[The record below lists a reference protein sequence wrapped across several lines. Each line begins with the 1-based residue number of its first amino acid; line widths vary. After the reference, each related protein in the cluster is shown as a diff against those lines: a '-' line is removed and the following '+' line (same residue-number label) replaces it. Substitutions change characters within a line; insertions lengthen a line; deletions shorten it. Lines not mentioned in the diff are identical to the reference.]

1 MLQIMFDSTTF
12 DLASTINV
20 NIARLQATILKG
32 ESTVESIVDAAE
44 DVDVIKVLEDGEV
57 IGVYNGYK
65 TLLATVYH
73 RNEIVDGEGTRAD
86 TVSVELLN
94 NDFQAQIINLSDAV
108 NGVQS
113 AQAAQASAIS
123 SLGNEVSTLEETVDG
138 KVSSDVI
145 GNVETIGSAALN
157 HYDAGATFMGSDS
170 KYYRATSEIVI
181 GTILVADGNCV
192 ETNIT
197 DEINNIKED

>member
-12 DLASTINV
+12 ELASTINV
-20 NIARLQATILKG
+20 SIARLQATIKKG

-44 DVDVIKVLEDGEV
+44 DVEVIKVLEDGEV
-57 IGVYNGYK
+57 VGVYNGYN

-73 RNEIVDGEGTRAD
+73 RDELMGDGTRAD

-94 NDFQAQIINLSDAV
+94 NDFQAQINTLSNTV
-108 NGVQS
+108 NSVQA
-113 AQAAQASAIS
+113 AQTAQASAIS

-157 HYDAGATFMGSDS
+157 HYDVGATFMGSDS